1 MPATAW
7 HRVATPPDRPQGTA
21 HYRRG
26 MRILLACDKFKG
38 TLTSPEVHA
47 RLAPALSAA
56 GHTVDSVPIADGG
69 DGTVDAAVYA
79 GFTRH
84 TAEVTGPLG
93 TTVTAVWAESSGTAV
108 IEMAQASGLALVSAD
123 SGSDPGADT
132 ALTATSAGTG
142 ELIATAL
149 DAGCT
154 EIVLGVGGS
163 ATTDGGAGM
172 LTALGVRLLDEAG
185 DPIPPGGVGL
195 ERLARVDTTGLHPG
209 LREGTAHVILAS
221 DVENPL
227 IGPRGAAAVYGPQ
240 KGAGPAEVV
249 RLDRALERFAALVP
263 DGAHHAAR
271 TGSGAAGGMGFGAFA
286 LLGAASVPGADY
298 VLDLV
303 GFGRAL
309 GTAEVVVTG
318 EGRFDEQTLSGKGP
332 GAVIAAA
339 RDAGLP
345 AHVVCGSSE
354 IPADQASALGLA
366 GIHSLTDLAPIAD
379 CLADPGPLLER
390 LAAELLA
397 PALEAPAG

>member
-1 MPATAW
+1 
-7 HRVATPPDRPQGTA
+7 
-21 HYRRG
+21 

-38 TLTSPEVHA
+38 TLTAPEVHA
-47 RLAPALSAA
+47 RLAPALTAA
-56 GHTVDSVPIADGG
+56 GHTVESVPIADGG
-69 DGTVDAAVYA
+69 DGTVDAAVSA

-93 TTVTAVWAESSGTAV
+93 TPVTAVWAEFAGTAV
-108 IEMAQASGLALVSAD
+108 IEMAQASGLALVTSA
-123 SGSDPGADT
+123 SGSAPDAHT

-142 ELIATAL
+142 ELIAAAL

-172 LTALGVRLLDEAG
+172 LTALGVRLLDESGHPVPA
-185 DPIPPGGVGL
+185 GGVGL
-195 ERLARVDTTGLHPG
+195 EHLARVDTADLHPR
-209 LREGTAHVILAS
+209 LREGSAHVILAS

-227 IGPRGAAAVYGPQ
+227 TGHQGAAAVYGPQ
-240 KGAGPAEVV
+240 KGAGPTEVE
-249 RLDRALERFAALVP
+249 RLDRALERFAARVP
-263 DGAHHAAR
+263 DGPHHAAR
-271 TGSGAAGGMGFGAFA
+271 TGAGAAGGMGFGAFA
-286 LLGAASVPGADY
+286 VLGAASVPGADY

-309 GTAEVVVTG
+309 ETAEVVVTG

-345 AHVVCGSSE
+345 VHVVCGSSE
-354 IPADQASALGLA
+354 IPADQASGLGLA
-366 GIHSLTDLAPIAD
+366 GIHPLTDLAALAD
-379 CLADPGPLLER
+379 CLADPAPVLER

>member
-1 MPATAW
+1 
-7 HRVATPPDRPQGTA
+7 
-21 HYRRG
+21 

-47 RLAPALSAA
+47 RLAPALTEA

-69 DGTVDAAVYA
+69 DGTVDTAVAA

-93 TTVTAVWAESSGTAV
+93 SPVTAAWAETAGTAV
-108 IEMAQASGLALVSAD
+108 IEMAQASGLALVAAD
-123 SGSDPGADT
+123 SGSGSDSGSAPSADS
-132 ALTATSAGTG
+132 ALHATSAGTG
-142 ELIATAL
+142 ELIAAAL

-172 LTALGVRLLDEAG
+172 LAALGVRLLDASG
-185 DPIPPGGVGL
+185 AAIPPGGTGL
-195 ERLARVDTTGLHPG
+195 ERLARVDTTGLHPR
-209 LREGTAHVILAS
+209 LREGTAHVLLAS

-227 IGPRGAAAVYGPQ
+227 TGPRGAAAVYGPQ
-240 KGAGPAEVV
+240 KGAGPAEVE
-249 RLDRALERFAALVP
+249 RLDRALERFAAHVP
-263 DGAHHAAR
+263 DGVHHAAR
-271 TGSGAAGGMGFGAFA
+271 TGAGAAGGMGFGAFA
-286 LLGAASVPGADY
+286 VLGAASVPGADY
-298 VLDLV
+298 VLDLA

-339 RDAGLP
+339 REAGLP
-345 AHVVCGSSE
+345 VHVVCGSSE
-354 IPADQASALGLA
+354 IPAGQAGELGLA
-366 GIHSLTDLAPIAD
+366 GIHCLTDLAALAD
-379 CLADPGPLLER
+379 CLADPGPVLER